1 MLPAINLMLSRME
14 GDAIIYY
21 NNSLSESHDFT
32 TVHPLHPLHL
42 GVPLTRP
49 GSSLAYF

>member
-32 TVHPLHPLHL
+32 TVHPSPSIAL
-42 GVPLTRP
+42 GSATHQTW
-49 GSSLAYF
+49 